1 MSEGWVYL
9 ADIIGIKKGEKGKPG
24 EISGMIDYSSD
35 CCLGTITENTQLGI
49 RGEITNQAK
58 TAGESYEVCYK
69 QDIRLGTAYIISQ
82 VSGERELYEISIE
95 SLDYSGEVENK
106 GILFRVTDPKLL
118 ELTGGIV
125 QGMSGSPII
134 QDGKIIGAVTHV
146 FVSDASMGY
155 GIFIEKMLGQ

>member
-1 MSEGWVYL
+1 
-9 ADIIGIKKGEKGKPG
+9 
-24 EISGMIDYSSD
+24 MIDYSRE

-49 RGEITNQAK
+49 RGELAESAK
-58 TAGESYEVCYK
+58 TSGESYEVCYK

-82 VSGERELYEISIE
+82 VSGERERYEISIE